1 MAVHQQFTIQPDRT
15 GEDLQG
21 GMAEGSSKIQ
31 GVKNLLQSFPKRL
44 MAVLNQ
50 KGASTKY

>member
-1 MAVHQQFTIQPDRT
+1 MSETLCVCVCVCVCVSETLQQVT
-15 GEDLQG
+15 
-21 GMAEGSSKIQ
+21 
-31 GVKNLLQSFPKRL
+31 LLQI